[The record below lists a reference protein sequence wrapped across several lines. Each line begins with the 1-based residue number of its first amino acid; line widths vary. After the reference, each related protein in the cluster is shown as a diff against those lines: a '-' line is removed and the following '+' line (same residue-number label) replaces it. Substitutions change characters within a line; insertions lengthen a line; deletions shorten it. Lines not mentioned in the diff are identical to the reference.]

1 MRRVRKILLPIFLIC
16 ILFSGCD
23 FSSGELKNRLIVQ
36 AVGIDRKADGGV
48 RVTLQTLNT
57 QMTGNPNSGANPGDI
72 VNSLSVEG
80 ATIAEAISDAAKTVG
95 KMPLLSQ
102 NRLLVFG
109 RSTAEQGIHGS
120 VSYTHLTLPTIL
132 LV

>member
-57 QMTGNPNSGANPGDI
+57 QMTGNPNRFMFSFPFR
-72 VNSLSVEG
+72 VLTRFVRF
-80 ATIAEAISDAAKTVG
+80 
-95 KMPLLSQ
+95 L
-102 NRLLVFG
+102 G
-109 RSTAEQGIHGS
+109 RPSPSRGRCARQI
-120 VSYTHLTLPTIL
+120 
-132 LV
+132 